1 MSLSPAPLP
10 SVSEIPKAITT
21 WLSEIVEISHK
32 QFAFVWGALA
42 TTGVVG
48 VPAGAK
54 LGGGALLVYSVLAHL
69 AENLFQKSAVKS
81 SPVPTPAPPKA

>member
-1 MSLSPAPLP
+1 MTTTPALP
-10 SVSEIPKAITT
+10 SLSEIPKALTT

-54 LGGGALLVYSVLAHL
+54 LGGGALLLYSVVAHL
-69 AENLFQKSAVKS
+69 AENLFS
-81 SPVPTPAPPKA
+81 PKAKAS